1 MSAPSSEIKPTRK
14 NAPTLPVKNL
24 RFNNGYSATAVT
36 VAPRTDPQK
45 IIDALSLKEQLN
57 SIEAIFMVSGGA
69 GAFQDLEKTAQLQ
82 LQQLLNRSIVRVAHE
97 IKAGFI
103 TGGTDSG
110 IMAMLGQTVAERN
123 YHLPLIGI
131 APADLVSLP
140 EEPEHSVTEYLPET
154 EFNSPNQAKTPL
166 EPHHSHFVLVQADQW
181 GQETDTMYVFAAAL
195 LEKKPILTLLING
208 GEISK
213 REILHSVRLGISIIV
228 IVGTGRLADEIAQYK
243 YDPEA
248 IEDPI
253 LAEIIAEGKIYL
265 FSLKSDLIELTRL
278 IHRSYQQMQ
287 GDSLLKVAWRQFATY
302 DLNASR
308 QQRNFSRLQ
317 ISILTLGIVATALV
331 VFENSKEVQNILRYL
346 PTFQKIFNTIFEYL
360 IISIPILTTG
370 LLAAANRFNSG
381 IKWLHLRAGAETVK
395 SEIFRYR
402 AQAEIYNPKLLT
414 ETNREIQFAHNLKEI
429 SQQLIQT
436 EVNSSA
442 LYPYPADKPIPP
454 YQGTTDD
461 GLSWLTPEKYIVE
474 RLENQLNYYLSKAE
488 RLDKRLRRMQWLI
501 YLLGGIGTLLAA
513 IKQEL
518 WIALTTATVTAL
530 TTYLEY
536 QQIENT
542 LIKYNQAANDLSNV
556 RTWWIALSEDE
567 QAKQKNID
575 ILVGRTE
582 AILQLEFRGWMKEMQ
597 QTFTELKE
605 EQSEEGDS
613 KEKPSQEVKT
623 EEKNK
628 ASELL

>member
-1 MSAPSSEIKPTRK
+1 MSASSSEIKQTGK

-131 APADLVSLP
+131 APAGLVSLP
-140 EEPEHSVTEYLPET
+140 EEPDPS
-154 EFNSPNQAKTPL
+154 ATPL

-195 LEKKPILTLLING
+195 LEKKPILTVLING

-228 IVGTGRLADEIAQYK
+228 IVGSGRLADEIAQYK
-243 YDPEA
+243 YNPEA

-253 LAEIIAEGKIYL
+253 LAEIIAEGKIHL

-302 DLNASR
+302 DLNAGR

-317 ISILTLGIVATALV
+317 ISILTLGVVATALV
-331 VFENSKEVQNILRYL
+331 VFENSKEIQDIIGNF
-346 PTFQKIFNTIFEYL
+346 PTFKALFNAIFEYL
-360 IISIPILTTG
+360 IILIPITTTG

-442 LYPYPADKPIPP
+442 LYSYPADKPIPP

-474 RLENQLNYYLSKAE
+474 RLENQLNYYLSKAK

-597 QTFTELKE
+597 QVFTELKE
-605 EQSEEGDS
+605 KQSEEGDS
-613 KEKPSQEVKT
+613 KEKSTQEVKT